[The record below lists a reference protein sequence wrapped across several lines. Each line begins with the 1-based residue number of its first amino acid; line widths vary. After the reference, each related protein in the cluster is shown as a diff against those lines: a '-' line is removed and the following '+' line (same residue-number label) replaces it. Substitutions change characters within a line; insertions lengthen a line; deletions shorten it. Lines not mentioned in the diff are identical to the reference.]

1 MTGEGKILKTGDCF
15 SIICMQCGIPTCKQD
30 FIINSQ
36 KLHNCCCSGLSD
48 ARGRFW
54 SQAFFQSCFI
64 NVRMDGD
71 KRRHRTEWTSQFITL
86 GSGKMDWF
94 YIELIK
100 SIFRSENTKTALHTH
115 SRVHT
120 LILNLFGQLTICSV
134 EKTYWLAACVW
145 AERMGRSG
153 RCISPVIVGQ
163 SGVRYATSSWKKSSQ
178 NCGCRTLEKA
188 CFCVGFCSDFDST
201 KWYIVNYSEKVNSW
215 TRAVSH
221 CQRQWPPLTSE
232 VPLTSEDFLF
242 GESIVWGL
250 CHHPLA
256 IDVGQFLVWRRQC
269 KHHLAKTIIWNMKFK
284 TLFGTYFHL
293 KDSAKMWGW
302 KRLFEG

>member
-1 MTGEGKILKTGDCF
+1 MTGEGKILKTGDSF

-36 KLHNCCCSGLSD
+36 KLHNCCCSRHSD

-54 SQAFFQSCFI
+54 SQAFSSLASSMSGWLET
-64 NVRMDGD
+64 RGD
-71 KRRHRTEWTSQFITL
+71 TGQNGRHNSLHRALGNWIGFVLNWCRDKVKIPKPPSTHIQEYTHWFWTFLVSWQFVPWKKHIDL
-86 GSGKMDWF
+86 P
-94 YIELIK
+94 
-100 SIFRSENTKTALHTH
+100 
-115 SRVHT
+115 
-120 LILNLFGQLTICSV
+120 
-134 EKTYWLAACVW
+134 ACGW

-163 SGVRYATSSWKKSSQ
+163 SGVRYATSSWKKRSQ
-178 NCGCRTLEKA
+178 NCGSRTLEKA

-215 TRAVSH
+215 TWVVSH

-256 IDVGQFLVWRRQC
+256 IDVRQILVWRRQC
-269 KHHLAKTIIWNMKFK
+269 KHYLEKIFIWIMKCK
-284 TLFGTYFHL
+284 TLFGKSSGEL
-293 KDSAKMWGW
+293 CIDEM
-302 KRLFEG
+302 